1 MSDFPV
7 SSTKEKDLLNKMS
20 KFNIK
25 ESDIKEKFIRSG
37 GPGGQNVN
45 KTSTCVYLKHL
56 PTGIEVKYSK
66 ERSQALNRYFARRV
80 LVNKIENLILGKQS
94 EERQRVEKIR
104 RQKRKRSKRAR
115 LKLLEFKKI
124 RAGKKTLRGPI
135 KDFE

>member
-7 SSTKEKDLLNKMS
+7 SLKKENDLLIKMS
-20 KFNIK
+20 KFHIK
-25 ESDIKEKFIRSG
+25 ESDIEEKFVRSG
-37 GPGGQNVN
+37 GAGGQNVN

-80 LVNKIENLILGKQS
+80 LINKIENLILGKRS
-94 EERQRVEKIR
+94 EERQKIEKIR
-104 RQKRKRSKRAR
+104 RQKRKRSKRAK

-124 RAGKKTLRGPI
+124 RAEKKTLRGPI